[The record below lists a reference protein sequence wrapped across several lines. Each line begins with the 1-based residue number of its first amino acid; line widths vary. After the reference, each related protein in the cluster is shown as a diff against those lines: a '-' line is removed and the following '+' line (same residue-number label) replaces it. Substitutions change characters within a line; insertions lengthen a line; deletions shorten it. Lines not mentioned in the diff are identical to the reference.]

1 MEEPHRNDA
10 TVKFRFP
17 SREKEIHLKSSDLLI
32 CLFLLQEGTRIL
44 SPEDQSKW
52 LKAKEEA
59 CLNGTSSNSSLLTGE
74 QQTWIK
80 CCETFAHLLSYIQAL
95 PGLFTPD
102 NGWSD
107 PKPVVWFRQ
116 NVVVFSFFLG
126 HNGLS
131 SIKVNLLPI
140 RVLPVTPVFR
150 LKSVL

>member
-1 MEEPHRNDA
+1 VEEPHRNDA

-17 SREKEIHLKSSDLLI
+17 SREKEVDKKCSDLLI
-32 CLFLLQEGTRIL
+32 CLFLLQEGTRVL

-52 LKAKEEA
+52 LRAKEEA

-74 QQTWIK
+74 QQTYIK
-80 CCETFAHLLSYIQAL
+80 CCKTFAQLLSYIQAL

-116 NVVVFSFFLG
+116 NVVVFSFLWDTVG
-126 HNGLS
+126 
-131 SIKVNLLPI
+131 
-140 RVLPVTPVFR
+140 
-150 LKSVL
+150 